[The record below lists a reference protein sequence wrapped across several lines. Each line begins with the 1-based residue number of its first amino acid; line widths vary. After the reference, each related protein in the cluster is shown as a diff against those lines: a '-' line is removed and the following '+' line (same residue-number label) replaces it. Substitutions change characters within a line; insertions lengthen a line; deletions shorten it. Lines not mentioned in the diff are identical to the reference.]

1 MRGTRAPALFKPR
14 ELPPWQ
20 QDGLIALFVFVVG
33 LALYLT
39 DVYRLIPGP
48 DHFGLWVRLVE
59 LAVLCGLSF
68 LRRWVPGGL
77 LLATGVLAVDL
88 VLGPSLP
95 VVAVYTD
102 FLYAA
107 TLYGSR
113 RMSRVM
119 IGVAATAA
127 LGVLVAALAV
137 SAQWRVAVIG
147 ALGILPFLLV
157 PVWWAANVRQQRDI
171 ASTECANADQLAK
184 IAELDRRAA
193 VAAERAR
200 MARDLHDVIAGHL
213 SAIAIQSEAALS
225 MAEDPKTSRAVLEA
239 VRENSVSALDEM
251 RTMIGLLRAASEAGP
266 ESGLDEYETIAPAR
280 LAELSRLVESAR
292 ATGMEVVVESTVDSS
307 AGLPAAVDLTAY
319 RIAQEALTNAVKH
332 APGGRVL
339 VDLRCD
345 GGILTVEIGN
355 ELRSAATRTGGTGH
369 GLLSMR
375 ERASAVGG
383 TLSAGPSGSDWV
395 VRAELPLVEGH
406 A

>member
-1 MRGTRAPALFKPR
+1 MPLRGIRAPALFKPR

-39 DVYRLIPGP
+39 DVYRLVPGP
-48 DHFGLWVRLVE
+48 DHFGLWVRLLE

-77 LLATGVLAVDL
+77 LLATGVLAADL
-88 VLGPSLP
+88 VLSPSLP

-137 SAQWRVAVIG
+137 SAQWRLAVIG

-171 ASTECANADQLAK
+171 ASTERANAEQLAK

-225 MAEDPKTSRAVLEA
+225 MAEDPKMSRAVLEA

-251 RTMIGLLRAASEAGP
+251 RTMIGLLRAASE
-266 ESGLDEYETIAPAR
+266 SDDDEYETTAPAR

-332 APGGRVL
+332 APGGRVV

-355 ELRSAATRTGGTGH
+355 ELRSTAARTGGTGH